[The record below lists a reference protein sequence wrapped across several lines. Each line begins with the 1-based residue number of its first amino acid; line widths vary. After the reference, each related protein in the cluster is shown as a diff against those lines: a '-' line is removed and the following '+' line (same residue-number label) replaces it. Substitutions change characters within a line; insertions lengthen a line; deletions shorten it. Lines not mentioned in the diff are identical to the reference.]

1 MTAAGFRRVVL
12 KLDGAMEG
20 SHMGHP
26 DFRLNGRIFATLHQ
40 GGKTGMV
47 KVSPDQQEELVRERP
62 DVFAPESGAW
72 GRQGC
77 TRVHLAHADEEVIG
91 AALTLAWQHA
101 AAVPPK
107 SRRRAKRGA
116 S

>member
-12 KLDGAMEG
+12 TLAGATEG

-26 DFRLNGRIFATLHQ
+26 DFRLNGRIFATLHE
-40 GGKTGMV
+40 GGRTGMV
-47 KVSPDQQEELVRERP
+47 KVSPETQQELVGERP

-77 TRVHLAHADEEVIG
+77 TRVHLARGDEEVIG

-101 AAVPPK
+101 ARTPVTPRK
-107 SRRRAKRGA
+107 RANRGT